1 MSDSNTHIGFYKS
14 RFYLLVS
21 CLVIF
26 GFVLIGKLV
35 YLQFYTNTE
44 GLGIAPEALVKNVV
58 LEPSRGDIYAAD
70 GNILATSV
78 ARYAL
83 HWDAVT
89 ASNKL
94 FQEHKAALADSISD
108 LTDTPA
114 VTILNQLEIDRKKKM
129 IRFVLTQII

>member
-1 MSDSNTHIGFYKS
+1 MPPNA
-14 RFYLLVS
+14 
-21 CLVIF
+21 
-26 GFVLIGKLV
+26 
-35 YLQFYTNTE
+35 E

-89 ASNKL
+89 ATN
-94 FQEHKAALADSISD
+94 
-108 LTDTPA
+108 
-114 VTILNQLEIDRKKKM
+114 
-129 IRFVLTQII
+129 